1 MVKLGSPLGEVL
13 HQQVPDG
20 PALDAVGVDD
30 LLDAAAALDPQRP
43 QPFGRRGREHAGLL
57 EQRVEQWPARAAP
70 EVMLPQRCGQLD
82 AVADGDVADEA
93 ALADRDPGDLVQCV

>member
-1 MVKLGSPLGEVL
+1 VVKLGRSLGEVL
-13 HQQVPDG
+13 DQQLPDRS
-20 PALDAVGVDD
+20 ALDAVGVDD
-30 LLDAAAALDPQRP
+30 LLDAAAAVQPQHS

-57 EQRVEQWPARAAP
+57 QHRVEQWPARAAP
-70 EVMLPQRCGQLD
+70 EVVLPQRCGQLD